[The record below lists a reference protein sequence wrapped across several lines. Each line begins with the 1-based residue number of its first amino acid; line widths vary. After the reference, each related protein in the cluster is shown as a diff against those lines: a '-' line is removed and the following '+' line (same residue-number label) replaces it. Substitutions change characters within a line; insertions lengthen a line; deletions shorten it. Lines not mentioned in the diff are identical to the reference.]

1 MTHSLTL
8 DQIRLVDRV
17 AIEQFGISG
26 LVLMENAGRGA
37 ADFIAQYTSHT
48 SEKSTYVI
56 LCGTGNNGGD
66 GLVIARHLH
75 ALGRPVTVFLS
86 GKHDKLSHD
95 CAVNLSILQKTS
107 IPIHWC
113 DESLNL
119 ESGGIVLNA
128 EIKNMIANAE
138 VVIDALL
145 GTGVKGAPRGSAAL
159 LIEAANASHAKKFA
173 IDVPSGMNTETGEL
187 GIPTFIADFT
197 ITFVAEKPCFQKSH
211 AKKATGQIV
220 VLPIGI
226 PPEVIDVVVAGDQV

>member
-1 MTHSLTL
+1 MQMAYNLTL

-26 LVLMENAGRGA
+26 LLLMENAGRGA
-37 ADFIAQYTSHT
+37 ADFIADHT
-48 SEKSTYVI
+48 SEESSYVI

-75 ALGRPVTVFLS
+75 ALGRHVTVLLA
-86 GKHDKLSHD
+86 GNRERISHD
-95 CAVNLSILQKTS
+95 CFVNLSILEKTT
-107 IPIHWC
+107 IPILWC
-113 DESLNL
+113 DENFQS
-119 ESGGIVLNA
+119 ESEQSVLNA
-128 EIKNMIANAE
+128 ETLNRISNAD

-145 GTGVKGAPRGSAAL
+145 GTGAKGAPRGSAAL

-187 GIPTFIADFT
+187 GTPTFIADFT
-197 ITFVAEKPCFQKSH
+197 ITFVAEKPCFQLSH
-211 AKKATGQIV
+211 SKNATGTIV

-226 PPEVIDVVVAGDQV
+226 PPEVIDQVVAGNGF

>member
-1 MTHSLTL
+1 MTRSLSL

-26 LVLMENAGRGA
+26 LILMENAGRGA
-37 ADFIAQYTSHT
+37 SDLIAEQTSNESH
-48 SEKSTYVI
+48 YVI

-66 GLVIARHLH
+66 GLVIARHLY
-75 ALGRPVTVFLS
+75 ARGRRVTVLIA
-86 GKHDKLSHD
+86 GNQDKLSHD
-95 CAVNLSILQKTS
+95 CAVNLSILQKTA

-113 DESLNL
+113 DESLPP
-119 ESGGIVLNA
+119 ESERSVLNI
-128 EIKNMIANAE
+128 EIMNMIANAD

-145 GTGVKGAPRGSAAL
+145 GTGAKGAPRGSAAL

-187 GIPTFIADFT
+187 GTPTFIADFT
-197 ITFVAEKPCFQKSH
+197 ITFVTEKPCFQLSH
-211 AKKATGQIV
+211 SKNATGTIV

-226 PPEVIDVVVAGDQV
+226 PPEVIDHVVAGNGV